1 MTVRRKS
8 GNWDRTVILVVD
20 DEPLIRNVA
29 RFSLE
34 KEGYFILASH
44 DGENALHLSR
54 KFPGTI
60 HAVLSDVKM
69 PKMNGLELRERILT
83 ERPGIKVMLM
93 SGHTDAAPPGSAAF
107 LPKPFTP
114 AVLQERM
121 RQLLASPAPA

>member
-8 GNWDRTVILVVD
+8 DNWDRTVILVAD

-29 RFSLE
+29 RISLE

-44 DGENALHLSR
+44 DGESALHLSR

-69 PKMNGLELRERILT
+69 PKMNGLELRELA

-93 SGHTDAAPPGSAAF
+93 SGHLDAAPPGSAAF